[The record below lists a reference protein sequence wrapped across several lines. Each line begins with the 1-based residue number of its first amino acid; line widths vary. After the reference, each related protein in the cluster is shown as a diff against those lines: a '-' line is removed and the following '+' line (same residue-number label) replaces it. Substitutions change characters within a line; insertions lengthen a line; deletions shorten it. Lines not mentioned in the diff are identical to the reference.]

1 MAALEELE
9 GRVVDEAHSTNS
21 LCQVSASSTS
31 SLSLGHDVKG
41 GLHAKGV
48 NTAPQP
54 VNTDNRVPLA
64 CANAL

>member
-1 MAALEELE
+1 MAESDVHTVATAADNPNRTERL
-9 GRVVDEAHSTNS
+9 
-21 LCQVSASSTS
+21 
-31 SLSLGHDVKG
+31 HDVTAKLHPMTG

-64 CANAL
+64 CANALLPME